1 MLQNIFL
8 ADTSHGVAT
17 ISRNSEF
24 LGHFRKR
31 ALFVGSL
38 TAGLGEDG
46 TSLTQMCVA
55 VCVAVCCSVCHTV
68 LQCVAV
74 CCSVRGT
81 VLHCDERVSYT
92 NAHHCGTQC
101 ETHCNTL
108 QHAAGLEED
117 ASCPTQML
125 STATHCDTHCSMLH
139 YTAGLEEDASFLTQM
154 CNTAT
159 HCNTHRDTRCNTLQV
174 LQV

>member
-17 ISRNSEF
+17 ISRKSEF

-55 VCVAVCCSVCHTV
+55 VCVAVCCIV
-68 LQCVAV
+68 LQRVSQCVAV
-74 CCSVRGT
+74 CCECVALCCT
-81 VLHCDERVSYT
+81 VMSASL
-92 NAHHCGTQC
+92 TQMLSTVQHSAKHTA
-101 ETHCNTL
+101 THCNTL
-108 QHAAGLEED
+108 Q
-117 ASCPTQML
+117 
-125 STATHCDTHCSMLH
+125 
-139 YTAGLEEDASFLTQM
+139 
-154 CNTAT
+154 
-159 HCNTHRDTRCNTLQV
+159 V
-174 LQV
+174 